1 MSNKDLPLFDRRPK
15 RKLAAI
21 LAADVVGFSK
31 MMGESEDRTLVNLKA
46 CREITD
52 GAIREHHGR
61 VFGSA
66 GDSIIAEFAS
76 PVDAILAAVEFQK
89 HLRDRNLA
97 VSPQDQ
103 MHFRVGL
110 NLGDVIVE
118 GDNLFGDGVN
128 VAARLEPL
136 AKPGGICIS
145 GKFHDEVYRKLE
157 LIFENVGPREVKNI
171 DNPVQ
176 TYDVILDQDSEKPSP
191 KKSNSISAK
200 RKFEDASILLDQRL
214 EILKPRIMLFPFRN
228 LNNQEENEFL
238 VDGIVDD
245 IITELS
251 MINSIEVM
259 SRETTFDLKE
269 KKFEIKEVTENY
281 NLNYFVTGSI
291 RSAGK
296 KVRVNA
302 ELSDPTGHGSL
313 WSARFDKIM
322 DDVFE
327 IQDELVRKISESV
340 LNEIEVTSLNRAKR
354 KPTEDLNSYEFLLK
368 GKFHKKK
375 KNKEDQNIAVEMFTK
390 AIDCDPENGRAYAEK
405 CCTLAG
411 GLSDENLFPL
421 SYDEIFQNCQ
431 DLLKQAFELTNQD
444 WDCHRMLCN
453 TYMYFEKYEEA
464 EEYGRRGYDLNP
476 NNPGMLHFYGKSLVF
491 NGDFDQ
497 GLNILNK
504 AMELDP
510 LGQSIADTL
519 IWANYAAENFEEC
532 LEFKPLNKCFTPQ
545 TWILRIACLGVLSR
559 DQEKKEEFKAF
570 IDFYSRE
577 EMNKQLAD
585 LKFNNTEIE
594 SNIRLLVSNDME
606 YIIRASDNKFRSSVL
621 GEIN

>member
-200 RKFEDASILLDQRL
+200 RKFENASILSDQRP
-214 EILKPRIMLFPFRN
+214 EIFKPRIMLFPFRN

-313 WSARFDKIM
+313 WSAKFDKIM

-559 DQEKKEEFKAF
+559 DQEKKEELKAF

-577 EMNKQLAD
+577 EMNKRLAD